1 MLINTQGWSYLG
13 AVGAALSTVRGR
25 ETWGNPMQQLVPT
38 EDEDASSTQVL
49 IEPSIC
55 KGADT

>member
-13 AVGAALSTVRGR
+13 AVGTALSTVRER
-25 ETWGNPMQQLVPT
+25 DLWGNPVQQLVPT

-49 IEPSIC
+49 IEPNMC
-55 KGADT
+55 KGADM

>member
-1 MLINTQGWSYLG
+1 MG

-25 ETWGNPMQQLVPT
+25 EMWGNPMQQLVPT

-49 IEPSIC
+49 IEPNIC